1 MIKVEYKENLAYLVL
16 DNGEN
21 KQNIEFA
28 ENMLAALNEIEEN
41 KNVDVLIITS
51 SDEKNFSQGVD
62 LNFLMEKF
70 STKDYESVK
79 VFMHKMNEV
88 FKKLLMFPIPVIA
101 EITGHAFGNGAL
113 LACACDFRFMRNDR
127 GFFCFPEVDVNIP
140 FLPSMV
146 EYAKKAV
153 GFQTLEMMLL
163 TGRRLTAKEAE
174 AYGILKSYDDV
185 KSLKEGVFEF
195 AKKMKK
201 GRNIYK
207 ELKLRL
213 HKDILNSFEEDKKYI
228 DNLLIYYP

>member
-1 MIKVEYKENLAYLVL
+1 MIKVEYKDNIAYLIL
-16 DNGEN
+16 DNAEN

-28 ENMLAALNEIEEN
+28 DKMLAALNEIEDN

-70 STKDYESVK
+70 ATKDYESVK
-79 VFMHKMNEV
+79 LFMHRMNEV
-88 FKKLLMFPIPVIA
+88 FKKILIFPIPVIA

-163 TGRRLTAKEAE
+163 TGKRLTAKEAE
-174 AYGILKSYDDV
+174 YFGILKSYDDL
-185 KSLKEGVFEF
+185 KSLKEGVLEF
-195 AKKMKK
+195 AKSMKK

-213 HKDILNSFEEDKKYI
+213 HKDILKSFEEDKKYI

>member
-1 MIKVEYKENLAYLVL
+1 MIKVEYNENIAYLIL
-16 DNGEN
+16 DNAEN

-28 ENMLAALNEIEEN
+28 DKMLAALDEVENN
-41 KNVDVLIITS
+41 KNIDVLIITS

-70 STKDYESVK
+70 SKKDYESVK
-79 VFMHKMNEV
+79 LFMHKMNEV
-88 FKKLLMFPIPVIA
+88 FKKILIFPIPVIA

-153 GFQTLEMMLL
+153 GIQTLEMMLL
-163 TGRRLTAKEAE
+163 TGKRLTAKEAE
-174 AYGILKSYDDV
+174 SYGILKSYDDL
-185 KSLKEGVFEF
+185 KSLKEGVLEF
-195 AKKMKK
+195 AKTMKK

-213 HKDILNSFEEDKKYI
+213 HKDILNSFEEDKRYI

>member
-1 MIKVEYKENLAYLVL
+1 MIKVEYNENIAYLIL
-16 DNGEN
+16 DNAEN

-28 ENMLAALNEIEEN
+28 DKMLAALNQVENN
-41 KNVDVLIITS
+41 KNIDVLIITS

-70 STKDYESVK
+70 SKKDYESVK
-79 VFMHKMNEV
+79 LFMHKMNEV
-88 FKKLLMFPIPVIA
+88 FKKILIFPIPVIA

-153 GFQTLEMMLL
+153 GIQTLEMMLL
-163 TGRRLTAKEAE
+163 TGKRLTAKEAE
-174 AYGILKSYDDV
+174 SYGILKSYDDL
-185 KSLKEGVFEF
+185 KSLKEGVLEF
-195 AKKMKK
+195 AKTMKK

>member
-1 MIKVEYKENLAYLVL
+1 MIKVEYKDNIAYLIL
-16 DNGEN
+16 DNREN

-28 ENMLAALNEIEEN
+28 DKMLIALNEIEDN
-41 KNVDVLIITS
+41 QNVDVLIITS

-70 STKDYESVK
+70 ATKDYESVK
-79 VFMHKMNEV
+79 LFMHRMNEV
-88 FKKLLMFPIPVIA
+88 FKKILIFPIPVIA

-174 AYGILKSYDDV
+174 YFGILKSYDDL
-185 KSLKEGVFEF
+185 KSLKESVLEF
-195 AKKMKK
+195 AKSMKK

-213 HKDILNSFEEDKKYI
+213 HKDILKSFEEDKKYI

>member
-1 MIKVEYKENLAYLVL
+1 MIKVEYKDNIAYLIL
-16 DNGEN
+16 DNREN

-28 ENMLAALNEIEEN
+28 DKMLIALNEIEDN

-70 STKDYESVK
+70 ATKDYESVK
-79 VFMHKMNEV
+79 LFMHRMNEV
-88 FKKLLMFPIPVIA
+88 FKKILIFPIPVIA

-174 AYGILKSYDDV
+174 NFGILKSYDDL
-185 KSLKEGVFEF
+185 KSLKESVLEF
-195 AKKMKK
+195 AKSMKK

-213 HKDILNSFEEDKKYI
+213 HKDILKSFEEDKKYI

>member
-28 ENMLAALNEIEEN
+28 EKMLGTLNEVEEN

-79 VFMHKMNEV
+79 IFMHKMNEV
-88 FKKLLMFPIPVIA
+88 FKKLLTFPIPVIA

-195 AKKMKK
+195 AKNMKK

-213 HKDILNSFEEDKKYI
+213 HKDILQSFEEDKKYI

>member
-1 MIKVEYKENLAYLVL
+1 MIKIEYNENIAYLIL
-16 DNGEN
+16 DNAEN

-28 ENMLAALNEIEEN
+28 DKMLVALDKIENN
-41 KNVDVLIITS
+41 KNIDVLIITS

-79 VFMHKMNEV
+79 LFMHKMNEV
-88 FKKLLMFPIPVIA
+88 FKKILIFPIPVIA

-153 GFQTLEMMLL
+153 GIQTLEMMLL
-163 TGRRLTAKEAE
+163 TGKRLTAKEAE
-174 AYGILKSYDDV
+174 SYGILKSYDDL
-185 KSLKEGVFEF
+185 KSLKEGVLGF
-195 AKKMKK
+195 AKTMKK

-213 HKDILNSFEEDKKYI
+213 HKDILNSFEEDKRYI